1 MVIEPGCDSEPSILM
16 NTTEISLVIL
26 GELEGAI
33 RQIDPQEAET
43 LVNAIL
49 SAERVFVA
57 GAGRSLLMIRALA
70 MRLMH
75 LGFQAFVVGETVTP
89 AIGPR
94 DLLVIGSGSGET
106 ATLAVFAEKAK
117 KMGARLALITIFPES
132 KIGKMADIIVRIAAA
147 TTMSEKDSGTRS
159 SQLGGSMFEQS
170 LLLICDAMVIRIIE
184 KRKMVDGNSILM
196 KAHANLE

>member
-184 KRKMVDGNSILM
+184 KRKMVDSNSILM